1 MSILRKEFI
10 SDDEYSVFW
19 RISKDSMLLVYFFL
33 DWLLKSD
40 PLDSES
46 GQRFYFYEI
55 CARIDIEF
63 PLFGVRGGLNVYRSQ
78 SRRKRY
84 RHGEELL
91 NPNRKANC
99 HN

>member
-1 MSILRKEFI
+1 MSILCKEFI
-10 SDDEYSVFW
+10 SDNEYPIFCINKW
-19 RISKDSMLLVYFFL
+19 
-33 DWLLKSD
+33 
-40 PLDSES
+40 
-46 GQRFYFYEI
+46 RFYFYEI
-55 CARIDIEF
+55 CARIDVEF

>member
-1 MSILRKEFI
+1 MSILCKEFI
-10 SDDEYSVFW
+10 SDDEHPIFC
-19 RISKDSMLLVYFFL
+19 INKL
-33 DWLLKSD
+33 
-40 PLDSES
+40 
-46 GQRFYFYEI
+46 RFYFYAI
-55 CARIDIEF
+55 CARIDAEF
-63 PLFGVRGGLNVYRSQ
+63 PLFGVRGGLNVYRLQ

>member
-1 MSILRKEFI
+1 MI
-10 SDDEYSVFW
+10 SY
-19 RISKDSMLLVYFFL
+19 VY
-33 DWLLKSD
+33 
-40 PLDSES
+40 

-55 CARIDIEF
+55 CARIDVEF
-63 PLFGVRGGLNVYRSQ
+63 PLFGVSGVLNVYRSQ

-84 RHGEELL
+84 RHGAELL

>member
-1 MSILRKEFI
+1 MSILCKEFI
-10 SDDEYSVFW
+10 SDNEYPV
-19 RISKDSMLLVYFFL
+19 
-33 DWLLKSD
+33 LKSD

-46 GQRFYFYEI
+46 GQRFYFYAI
-55 CARIDIEF
+55 CARIDVEF
-63 PLFGVRGGLNVYRSQ
+63 PLFGVRGGLNVYRLQ

-84 RHGEELL
+84 RHGAELL

>member
-1 MSILRKEFI
+1 MSILCKEFI
-10 SDDEYSVFW
+10 SDNEYPV
-19 RISKDSMLLVYFFL
+19 
-33 DWLLKSD
+33 LKSD

-46 GQRFYFYEI
+46 GWRFYFYEI

-63 PLFGVRGGLNVYRSQ
+63 PLFGVRGGLNVYRLQ

>member
-1 MSILRKEFI
+1 MSILCKEFI
-10 SDDEYSVFW
+10 SDNEYPV
-19 RISKDSMLLVYFFL
+19 
-33 DWLLKSD
+33 LKYD
-40 PLDSES
+40 PLDSKS

-55 CARIDIEF
+55 CARIDVEF
-63 PLFGVRGGLNVYRSQ
+63 PLFGVRGVLNVYRSQ

>member
-1 MSILRKEFI
+1 MRQVMSILCKELI
-10 SDDEYSVFW
+10 SGNEYPVFCINKW
-19 RISKDSMLLVYFFL
+19 
-33 DWLLKSD
+33 
-40 PLDSES
+40 
-46 GQRFYFYEI
+46 RFYFYVI
-55 CARIDIEF
+55 CAKIDIEF
-63 PLFGVRGGLNVYRSQ
+63 PLFGVRGGLNVYRLQ

>member
-1 MSILRKEFI
+1 MSILCKEFI
-10 SDDEYSVFW
+10 SDNEHSVFC
-19 RISKDSMLLVYFFL
+19 INKL
-33 DWLLKSD
+33 
-40 PLDSES
+40 
-46 GQRFYFYEI
+46 RFYFYEI
-55 CARIDIEF
+55 CDRIDVEF
-63 PLFGVRGGLNVYRSQ
+63 PLFGVRGVLNVYRSQ

>member
-1 MSILRKEFI
+1 MSILCKEFI
-10 SDDEYSVFW
+10 SDNEYLVFCINKW
-19 RISKDSMLLVYFFL
+19 
-33 DWLLKSD
+33 
-40 PLDSES
+40 
-46 GQRFYFYEI
+46 RFYFYEI

-63 PLFGVRGGLNVYRSQ
+63 PLFGVRGGLNVYRLQ